1 MVTTP
6 TLPRPLPV
14 LNDLMKG
21 MRFSWGSSHK
31 TRSPIQV
38 FNAWSTLDMEPEIG
52 YFSMPPLEES
62 VTAHLCPSLTMDM
75 LRQSCAN
82 LLCELEENAT
92 QETYVELRKATDF
105 CLSMAKGV
113 AQNVGWVMG
122 FSVVIHWHL
131 WKNWLLDPPVK
142 TLGLFG
148 PVMDSITHKFEQQQR
163 ESGVLSN
170 LLKNTTPV
178 LHGPKTEYPWL
189 QRDLHRRLTVG

>member
-1 MVTTP
+1 MAGLACVGQAAA
-6 TLPRPLPV
+6 L
-14 LNDLMKG
+14 LNNIFLL
-21 MRFSWGSSHK
+21 
-31 TRSPIQV
+31 Q
-38 FNAWSTLDMEPEIG
+38 A
-52 YFSMPPLEES
+52 Y
-62 VTAHLCPSLTMDM
+62 
-75 LRQSCAN
+75 QAN

-105 CLSMAKGV
+105 CLSMAKGA

-131 WKNWLLDPPVK
+131 WLNQMSEKEKNWLLDPPVK
-142 TLGLFG
+142 TLGLFA

-178 LHGPKTEYPWL
+178 LHGPKTECPWL